1 MYLMSFT
8 GLRSPSKNM
17 RWINSKKT
25 IVLIKKLYGQCILFY
40 SENLMLNICLQIVR
54 QYSHYLLNPHIN
66 VFRYLDSTHS
76 FAALATQT
84 ALLSHSESALFD
96 VDHPSPMGT
105 VGTELVFSKLDP
117 KQLRQERS
125 RIGMQSWQ
133 EDDKPN

>member
-1 MYLMSFT
+1 
-8 GLRSPSKNM
+8 
-17 RWINSKKT
+17 
-25 IVLIKKLYGQCILFY
+25 
-40 SENLMLNICLQIVR
+40 MLTMFVLQIVR
-54 QYSHYLLNPHIN
+54 RYSHCLLNPHIN

-105 VGTELVFSKLDP
+105 VGTEMIFSKLDP
-117 KQLRQERS
+117 EQLRQERS

-133 EDDKPN
+133 EDDKT